1 MFYIIILAWMALW
14 SGLAIIGLGE
24 PFFGAVHWMGM
35 FLIGSGGL
43 FLAMIKAL
51 FVD

>member
-1 MFYIIILAWMALW
+1 MFYIIMLAWMALW
-14 SGLAIIGLGE
+14 SGLTIIGLNE
-24 PFFGAVHWMGM
+24 PAWGAMHWFGM

-51 FVD
+51 FAD